1 MTALTVACFTRTHS
15 SHSQIPGPARHQQRA
30 GRGGHLGPRQLRGPQ
45 GRHLRA
51 RARPQRGP
59 DEPQPAVQE
68 RARPLRQR
76 RKGES
81 SELIR
86 IESFCNSC
94 F

>member
-68 RARPLRQR
+68 RARSLRQR
-76 RKGES
+76 RQGES
-81 SELIR
+81 SFLQA
-86 IESFCNSC
+86 
-94 F
+94 